1 MKKLMAALAA
11 LLFLATLASPAQARH
26 HHYKTSYHHS
36 SSRGAC
42 DGFHRCRCGTTQ
54 AAHFGLPLNY
64 RGHNL
69 KLAAE
74 WGRAFPRT
82 GFHAGAVGVRP
93 HHVLRVIQVTGP
105 STAIVA
111 DDAGTYERNV
121 SGFAFVSVTGG
132 GDNSTY
138 SARSHH
144 RYKHHRYTQQVA
156 YTDYQPVDRFAIY

>member
-1 MKKLMAALAA
+1 MKRLMMA
-11 LLFLATLASPAQARH
+11 LLAVLITVAVTPAEAKH

-36 SSRGAC
+36 RSGAC

-82 GFHAGAVGVRP
+82 GFHAGAVAVRP
-93 HHVLRVIQVTGP
+93 HHVMRIVQVTGP
-105 STAIVA
+105 STAIVS
-111 DDAGTYERNV
+111 DDAGTYQRNV
-121 SGFAFVSVTGG
+121 SGFVFVSVNGGG
-132 GDNSTY
+132 GDYNY
-138 SARSHH
+138 SARTH
-144 RYKHHRYTQQVA
+144 RKHHKHYHQQVA
-156 YTDYQPVDRFAIY
+156 EYQPDRFGVQ